1 MLNGLIC
8 TKTDFISGPFIP
20 EFRVELMVAGR
31 WPFRDFAK
39 EVMNSELE
47 SVQFGQKG
55 MGTCTRKVKKR
66 CSNAKMHFGGKN
78 NMSAASKK
86 PKYASL

>member
-1 MLNGLIC
+1 MQKLASFLGHLFLNFVQL
-8 TKTDFISGPFIP
+8 
-20 EFRVELMVAGR
+20 LMVAGG

-47 SVQFGQKG
+47 SVHFGQKG
-55 MGTCTRKVKKR
+55 METRTKKVKKR
-66 CSNAKMHFGGKN
+66 CTSNAKMHFRGKN